1 METFGFI
8 IDTKNKINMLIIN
21 VKDGGSID
29 QALKT
34 LKNKVFKTKLIRE
47 LRERQTYE
55 KPSVQRRKEILNAT
69 RSEKIN
75 KERNN

>member
-1 METFGFI
+1 
-8 IDTKNKINMLIIN
+8 MLIIN

-34 LKNKVFKTKLIRE
+34 LKNKVFKTQLIKE

-55 KPSVQRRKEILNAT
+55 KPSVKRRKEILNAART
-69 RSEKIN
+69 EKIV
-75 KERNN
+75 KEKNF

>member
-1 METFGFI
+1 
-8 IDTKNKINMLIIN
+8 MLIIN
-21 VKDGGSID
+21 VRDGGSID

-55 KPSVQRRKEILNAT
+55 KPSVQRRKEILNAA

-75 KERNN
+75 KERNI